1 MPGGG
6 SETRRDIMWT
16 GKRKKRSKQPRI
28 SFRPGALRGRGR
40 PRTHWV
46 GPGLAGAGRFLA
58 VAGALG
64 AFVIALVLLERY
76 VKVTVPAA
84 IDTVELEL
92 AGVPAW
98 VNDQLKEKVYAAAQ
112 AAGAHLR
119 LDEETALSVQRNLAR
134 DVVWLDGVRVIT
146 THDCLRVEA
155 RWRRP
160 VAVIQSGPVKFYVDG
175 EQVVLDFVP
184 IGDLPIVQITGLAP
198 SAEAPPL
205 GDVWQREDL
214 GAAIAIL
221 NLLGQRDRSLTPDK
235 PLLYEIDR
243 IDVSNFGGR
252 QDDRRPHIIFYAK
265 DDTEITW
272 GAALGKWQRHL
283 ESTDEQKLAKL
294 YGYYKEYG
302 TLTGG
307 AKYINLRDPRD
318 KIPLPIDRY

>member
-1 MPGGG
+1 
-6 SETRRDIMWT
+6 
-16 GKRKKRSKQPRI
+16 
-28 SFRPGALRGRGR
+28 
-40 PRTHWV
+40 
-46 GPGLAGAGRFLA
+46 LAGAGKFLA

-76 VKVTVPAA
+76 VNVTVPAA
-84 IDTVELEL
+84 MDTVELEL

-98 VNDQLKEKVYAAAQ
+98 VNDELKEKVHAVAQ
-112 AAGAHLR
+112 AAGAHLK
-119 LDEETALSVQRNLAR
+119 LDDETALSVQRNLAR
-134 DVVWLDGVRVIT
+134 EVVWLDDVRVLT
-146 THDCLRVEA
+146 MHDCLRVEA

-160 VAVIQSGPVKFYVDG
+160 VAVIKSGPVKFYVDG

-184 IGDLPIVQITGLAP
+184 IEDLPIVEIRGLAP
-198 SAEAPPL
+198 AAEAPPL
-205 GDVWQREDL
+205 GGLWQREDL

-221 NLLGQRDRSLTPDK
+221 NLLDKRDRTLTPDK
-235 PLLYEIDR
+235 PLLYEI
-243 IDVSNFGGR
+243 GR
-252 QDDRRPHIIFYAK
+252 QDDRKPHIVLFAK

-272 GAALGKWQRHL
+272 GAELGKWQRHL

>member
-1 MPGGG
+1 VVK
-6 SETRRDIMWT
+6 T
-16 GKRKKRSKQPRI
+16 
-28 SFRPGALRGRGR
+28 L
-40 PRTHWV
+40 V
-46 GPGLAGAGRFLA
+46 
-58 VAGALG
+58 VAGALCG
-64 AFVIALVLLERY
+64 FVVVLVLLERY
-76 VKVTVPAA
+76 VKGTIPAPQS
-84 IDTVELEL
+84 TVELEL

-112 AAGAHLR
+112 AAGANLK
-119 LDEETALSVQRNLAR
+119 LDEDTALSVQRNLAR
-134 DVVWLDGVRVIT
+134 QVVWLDDVRVLT
-146 THDCLRVEA
+146 MHDCLRVEA

-160 VAVIQSGPVKFYVDG
+160 VAVIKSGPVKFYVDA

-184 IGDLPIVQITGLAP
+184 IEDLPIVEIRDLAP
-198 SAEAPPL
+198 AAEAPPL
-205 GDVWQREDL
+205 GGLWQREDL

-221 NLLGQRDRSLTPDK
+221 NLLDKRDRTLTPDK

-243 IDVSNFGGR
+243 IDVGNYNGR
-252 QDDRRPHIIFYAK
+252 QDDRKPHIVLYAK

-272 GAALGKWQRHL
+272 GAELGKWQRYL

-307 AKYINLRDPRD
+307 AKYVNLRDPRD

>member
-1 MPGGG
+1 M
-6 SETRRDIMWT
+6 
-16 GKRKKRSKQPRI
+16 
-28 SFRPGALRGRGR
+28 SFRPGALRRKAR
-40 PRTHWV
+40 SRANWV
-46 GPGLAGAGRFLA
+46 GPGLAGVGKVLA
-58 VAGALG
+58 VAGALCG
-64 AFVIALVLLERY
+64 VVIVLVLLERY
-76 VKVTVPAA
+76 VNGTVPAPQA
-84 IDTVELEL
+84 TVDFEL

-98 VNDQLKEKVYAAAQ
+98 VNDQLKEKVHAAAQ
-112 AAGAHLR
+112 AAGVHLR

-134 DVVWLDGVRVIT
+134 QVVWLDDVRVRT

-175 EQVVLDFVP
+175 AQVVLDFVP
-184 IGDLPIVQITGLAP
+184 IADLPIVEIKGTAP
-198 SAEAPPL
+198 AAEAPPL
-205 GDVWQREDL
+205 GGVWECDDL
-214 GAAIAIL
+214 SAAIAIL
-221 NLLGQRDRSLTPDK
+221 NLLGQRDRTLTPDK
-235 PLLYEIDR
+235 PLLCEIDR
-243 IDVSNFGGR
+243 IDVSNYNGR
-252 QDDRRPHIIFYAK
+252 KNDRRPHIVLYAK

-272 GAALGKWQRHL
+272 GAELGKWQRHL

>member
-1 MPGGG
+1 
-6 SETRRDIMWT
+6 
-16 GKRKKRSKQPRI
+16 
-28 SFRPGALRGRGR
+28 
-40 PRTHWV
+40 
-46 GPGLAGAGRFLA
+46 LAGAGKFLA

-76 VKVTVPAA
+76 VNVTVPAA
-84 IDTVELEL
+84 MDTVELEL

-98 VNDQLKEKVYAAAQ
+98 VNDELKEKVHAVAQ
-112 AAGAHLR
+112 AAGAHLK
-119 LDEETALSVQRNLAR
+119 LDDETALSVQRNLAR
-134 DVVWLDGVRVIT
+134 EVVWLDDVRVLT
-146 THDCLRVEA
+146 MHDCLRVEA

-160 VAVIQSGPVKFYVDG
+160 VAVIKSGPVKFYVDG

-184 IGDLPIVQITGLAP
+184 IEDLPIVEIRGLAP
-198 SAEAPPL
+198 AAEAPPL
-205 GDVWQREDL
+205 GGLWQREDL

-221 NLLGQRDRSLTPDK
+221 NLLDKRDRTLTPDK

-243 IDVSNFGGR
+243 IDMGNFSGR
-252 QDDRRPHIIFYAK
+252 QDDRKPHIVLFAK

-272 GAALGKWQRHL
+272 GAELGKWQRHL